1 MEDYI
6 LFLDETSATNENPYF
21 CLGGF
26 ITKRNYYESVITK
39 EIRILKENHNIPM
52 EVPLHYTEIKNSKKY
67 FSIYKK
73 KGGNARRA
81 LLLQDFANL
90 LKRLD
95 IITLGTY
102 GNVCD
107 IKYVANNN
115 RIHVY
120 DVMFLSILD
129 QYMAF
134 LSKKEACGS
143 VYIESRT
150 FNEDAGLHKTYY
162 NYLNNGSALFKSETI
177 CAHLG
182 GMAFIIKNDNCAG
195 LQVADFI
202 PIGFTRYLNSKTNN
216 FELNSIIVGKLYEHN
231 TSYERILGL
240 RNYFGI

>member
-1 MEDYI
+1 
-6 LFLDETSATNENPYF
+6 
-21 CLGGF
+21 
-26 ITKRNYYESVITK
+26 
-39 EIRILKENHNIPM
+39 M

-73 KGGNARRA
+73 KGGNAHRA

-107 IKYVANNN
+107 I
-115 RIHVY
+115 
-120 DVMFLSILD
+120 
-129 QYMAF
+129 
-134 LSKKEACGS
+134 
-143 VYIESRT
+143 SRT

-177 CAHLG
+177 CSHLG

-195 LQVADFI
+195 LQIADFI

-216 FELNSIIVGKLYEHN
+216 FQLNSIIVGKLYEHN
-231 TSYERILGL
+231 TNYERILGL